1 MFGEIHS
8 SLCVRFY
15 VCDAVVYD
23 LQELECPLNPKNTY
37 YIRKKLCKHT
47 LSPQPTINIVKC
59 LQLMLCCCIFLP
71 SLSISVCCHK
81 KNKIWGKAASSVLEL
96 YIYIY
101 IPQKLGT
108 DLKEKNRT
116 VCQALSHNY
125 ETLFKLLWSQN
136 PFKTWQVRTHLV
148 QKLQAPLKTQQN
160 AHSKVREQVALTS
173 NFQTFH
179 HHVSIIMQGY

>member
-1 MFGEIHS
+1 MTYKPSKSFLFSPEILHLVLGKLIRSEVIRLYFDRKQLCSKIISLEKNVFGEIHS

-81 KNKIWGKAASSVLEL
+81 KNKI
-96 YIYIY
+96 
-101 IPQKLGT
+101 
-108 DLKEKNRT
+108 
-116 VCQALSHNY
+116 
-125 ETLFKLLWSQN
+125 
-136 PFKTWQVRTHLV
+136 
-148 QKLQAPLKTQQN
+148 
-160 AHSKVREQVALTS
+160 
-173 NFQTFH
+173 
-179 HHVSIIMQGY
+179 

>member
-8 SLCVRFY
+8 SLCVRCY

-23 LQELECPLNPKNTY
+23 LQELECPLNPKNSY

-81 KNKIWGKAASSVLEL
+81 KNKIWGKAASSVLKL

-101 IPQKLGT
+101 PPKARHRPKGKKIEQSVKLCHT
-108 DLKEKNRT
+108 IMRHCSNFCEARILLKPDKSELISFR
-116 VCQALSHNY
+116 S
-125 ETLFKLLWSQN
+125 FKL
-136 PFKTWQVRTHLV
+136 
-148 QKLQAPLKTQQN
+148 PLKL
-160 AHSKVREQVALTS
+160 SKTLIRR
-173 NFQTFH
+173 
-179 HHVSIIMQGY
+179 